1 MNFHY
6 IDIENWSRKE
16 WFEHYLNEVRC
27 TYSITV
33 NIDITRLQI
42 ARKEQKIKLYP
53 VLIYLLSVVVNKYE
67 EFRIDYDEYT
77 EQGRL
82 GYWDTVHPVYTVFH
96 KDSGTFSSLWTEHD
110 NCFSV
115 FYDRYQK
122 DIAKYGSVERF
133 SPKENV
139 PKNIFSVSII
149 PWTTFTGFNLN
160 VYTDGSYL
168 RPIFTFGKY
177 FEQDGATLLPLS
189 VQVHHAVCDGFH
201 VSRFIDEFQKL
212 VNDDTLWR
220 D

>member
-1 MNFHY
+1 MSFNY

-27 TYSITV
+27 TYSITI

-42 ARKEQKIKLYP
+42 VRKEEKIKLYP

-82 GYWDTVHPVYTVFH
+82 GYWDSVHPVYTVFH

-139 PKNIFSVSII
+139 PKNIFSVSSI

-177 FEQDGATLLPLS
+177 F
-189 VQVHHAVCDGFH
+189 
-201 VSRFIDEFQKL
+201 
-212 VNDDTLWR
+212 
-220 D
+220 